1 MKYWFGSGGA
11 CGSSG
16 GLGVR
21 VCVCAVVWGEE
32 YARSTF
38 VHIRQ
43 LPWVL
48 HVANETYKEPQ
59 LE

>member
-1 MKYWFGSGGA
+1 MHAGVVVVWVCVYAYVRWFG
-11 CGSSG
+11 
-16 GLGVR
+16 
-21 VCVCAVVWGEE
+21 GEE